1 MIIKN
6 VLLAEDAGLGNG
18 ETPIF
23 PIHIFKVKEG
33 INYNP
38 GDPNYDMF
46 QLACKVSAKR
56 LFPNF
61 EFIDAPFNLQ
71 YYKKGD
77 PDTEVA
83 TMGCVLGRE
92 TVKWRYKHT
101 VGQVFHTSFTQFW
114 NDVLKVSVPQ
124 LYGDSEYIVTTNLV
138 EIYDSMHN
146 GFVDC
151 LKIIKRNSHNDWV
164 KLKFGNGNTLICTT
178 DHPLPVYNK
187 DTETYTRT
195 FVKDIAVG
203 DCIPVAGSN
212 DPMYKYVN
220 SATTSIVSITPM
232 GPSSAPSYDVETSSD
247 MFDVSG
253 IVSHN
258 CRTRVMGNVHD
269 PNKQI
274 VTGRGNLSF
283 TSINLPRL
291 AIEAKGDIDKFYKS
305 LDDMVNLVIDQLKH
319 RFKIQCAKR
328 VENFPFLMG
337 QGVWLDSENL
347 DSMDS
352 VGEVLKHG
360 SLSVGF
366 IGLAETLKCLIGVHH
381 GESMKAQELGI
392 EIVARMRHRLD
403 EEAQK
408 TKLNFTLLATPAEG
422 LCLAGDTLVQT
433 PYGNKPI
440 KDIKAGDE
448 VLSFNLDT
456 HQVEIDIVAK
466 SWMTSPNRKVMK
478 ITFDTGQELIC
489 TPNHPIGKIVDGD
502 VNFTEADK
510 INIGDKIKSHY
521 TDESTVYPK
530 SSTDADHVVTKI
542 EYLDEGIPVYDLTMT
557 NNSNFFVG
565 GDRGI
570 LVHNSGRFV
579 RMDAK
584 KYGIIEGVTDR
595 DYYTNSFHQ
604 WWLDTCVSRKSV

>member
-1 MIIKN
+1 MVIKN

-71 YYKKGD
+71 YYKEGD

-114 NDVLKVSVPQ
+114 NEVLKVSVPQ

-305 LDDMVNLVIDQLKH
+305 LDDMVDLVIDQLKH

-381 GESMKAQELGI
+381 GESMKAQKLGI
-392 EIVARMRHRLD
+392 EIVTRMRHRLD

-422 LCLAGDTLVQT
+422 L
-433 PYGNKPI
+433 
-440 KDIKAGDE
+440 
-448 VLSFNLDT
+448 
-456 HQVEIDIVAK
+456 
-466 SWMTSPNRKVMK
+466 
-478 ITFDTGQELIC
+478 
-489 TPNHPIGKIVDGD
+489 
-502 VNFTEADK
+502 
-510 INIGDKIKSHY
+510 
-521 TDESTVYPK
+521 
-530 SSTDADHVVTKI
+530 
-542 EYLDEGIPVYDLTMT
+542 
-557 NNSNFFVG
+557 
-565 GDRGI
+565 
-570 LVHNSGRFV
+570 SGRFV

-595 DYYTNSFHQ
+595 DYYTNSFHVPVYYNIGAFDKIKIEAPYHALTNAGHISYIEMDGDPTRNLKAFEKIVRCMKESGIGYGAINHPVDRDPVCGYTGIIYDECPCCHRHEGSENTSFERIRRITGYLSTDYRHFNNAKQ
-604 WWLDTCVSRKSV
+604 AEVKDRVKHDI

>member
-71 YYKKGD
+71 YYKEGD

-114 NDVLKVSVPQ
+114 NEVLKVSVPQ

-212 DPMYKYVN
+212 DPMYKYAN

-381 GESMKAQELGI
+381 GESMKAQKLGI
-392 EIVARMRHRLD
+392 EIVTRMRHRLD

-408 TKLNFTLLATPAEG
+408 TKLNFTLLATPAES
-422 LCLAGDTLVQT
+422 L
-433 PYGNKPI
+433 
-440 KDIKAGDE
+440 
-448 VLSFNLDT
+448 
-456 HQVEIDIVAK
+456 
-466 SWMTSPNRKVMK
+466 
-478 ITFDTGQELIC
+478 
-489 TPNHPIGKIVDGD
+489 
-502 VNFTEADK
+502 
-510 INIGDKIKSHY
+510 
-521 TDESTVYPK
+521 
-530 SSTDADHVVTKI
+530 
-542 EYLDEGIPVYDLTMT
+542 
-557 NNSNFFVG
+557 
-565 GDRGI
+565 
-570 LVHNSGRFV
+570 SGRFV

-595 DYYTNSFHQ
+595 DYYTNSFHVPVYYNIGAFDKIKIEAPYHALTNAGHISYIEMDGDPTRNLKAFEKIVRCMKESGIGYGAINHPVDRDPVCGYTGIIYDECPCCHRHEGSENTSFERIRRITGYLSTDYRHFNNAKQ
-604 WWLDTCVSRKSV
+604 AEVKDRVKHDI

>member
-71 YYKKGD
+71 YYKEGD

-114 NDVLKVSVPQ
+114 NEVLKVSVPQ

-220 SATTSIVSITPM
+220 NVTTSIVSITPM

-269 PNKQI
+269 PDKQI

-352 VGEVLKHG
+352 VEEVLKHG

-392 EIVARMRHRLD
+392 EIVTRMRHRLD

-604 WWLDTCVSRKSV
+604 WWLDTRVSRKSV